1 MAKASLCLTIEQ
13 GPKSGSRVL
22 CKPASLSTVGRA
34 RANTLQISKDAGI
47 SQKHVCVQWRD
58 DDAEHVGWMA
68 MDMGSSNG
76 TIINNRHAEPH
87 EWICLQNGDLIKI
100 GAETTIRVEIEAVS
114 DEDDLQAAPSKRT
127 GRPNR
132 RACAVAAASQS
143 KAIAEEDSCKVSST
157 LNLGQQ
163 PESKSSNS
171 PPADVDLNMTVE
183 QWFQHMMEEG
193 PKYLCKVSEAMIQD
207 ILLESKQFD
216 EYVMSLG

>member
-1 MAKASLCLTIEQ
+1 MAKASLCLNIEQ

-22 CKPASLSTVGRA
+22 CKPACLSTVGRA

-58 DDAEHVGWMA
+58 DDSEHVGWMA

-76 TIINNRHAEPH
+76 TIINDRHAEPH

-114 DEDDLQAAPSKRT
+114 DDDDFPAAPPKRT

-132 RACAVAAASQS
+132 RACAVAAESQS
-143 KAIAEEDSCKVSST
+143 KAIAEEDS
-157 LNLGQQ
+157 LGQQ
-163 PESKSSNS
+163 PESKSSNL

-193 PKYLCKVSEAMIQD
+193 PKYLYRVSEAMIQD